1 MSRLETA
8 TDGQHFAIGFVLPLC
23 HLSMVAALLLLPF
36 AVVLCIGGRME
47 RLCESSAKG
56 WWRLIWTV
64 IVAWIISAAV
74 IVIVAFVGSF
84 PSAQVLAVCGL
95 WSFPFLL
102 HILVLVLER
111 RFWHYCERA
120 NSSAEHAQERF
131 KTLLGTFEASLGMY
145 VLNKNFV

>member
-1 MSRLETA
+1 MRLADLASSSSSNRALAARSRAALA
-8 TDGQHFAIGFVLPLC
+8 PIAQLAAQDAAPVAQPVLP
-23 HLSMVAALLLLPF
+23 AA
-36 AVVLCIGGRME
+36 G
-47 RLCESSAKG
+47 
-56 WWRLIWTV
+56 
-64 IVAWIISAAV
+64 
-74 IVIVAFVGSF
+74 
-84 PSAQVLAVCGL
+84 VLAVCGL